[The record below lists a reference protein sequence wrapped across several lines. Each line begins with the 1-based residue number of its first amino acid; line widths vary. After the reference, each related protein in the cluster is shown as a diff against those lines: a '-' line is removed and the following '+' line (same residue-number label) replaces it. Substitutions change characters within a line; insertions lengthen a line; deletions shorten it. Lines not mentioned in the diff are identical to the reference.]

1 MSYWSGLSPVCS
13 TQTRPITSLRLLA
26 SDCAAPS
33 GTYPSSS
40 IAARTRARVVS
51 RTASC
56 PCSTRET
63 VAIDTPARPA
73 TS

>member
-1 MSYWSGLSPVCS
+1 MGYELVTLYDVARHAGV
-13 TQTRPITSLRLLA
+13 
-26 SDCAAPS
+26 
-33 GTYPSSS
+33 S
-40 IAARTRARVVS
+40 IATVSRVLHGQDSVREDTRARVVS
-51 RTASC
+51 RTGSC

>member
-1 MSYWSGLSPVCS
+1 MSYWLGFTPVCS
-13 TQTRPITSLRLLA
+13 TQTRPITSLRFLA
-26 SDCAAPS
+26 RLCAAPS

-40 IAARTRARVVS
+40 IAARTRARVLS
-51 RTASC
+51 RTGPC

-63 VAIDTPARPA
+63 VAIETPARRA